1 MHWTKSG
8 EGNDMQNQSATA
20 RAMMLKRFNRTIE
33 LVKKYKA
40 KIPEFVFDSLIAPKS
55 DPSFDDFNTLIYKLQ
70 QIEESESRNPNN
82 VINELFNPE
91 IADLKSKKFVVW
103 QLQKAVKENGLAEIM
118 EAFDRFYNGFEM
130 LKVLKERL
138 EKIQIDHQHPRFK
151 EILNKIAR
159 KDCMRVAE
167 TEEEIKDLE
176 IMVRTGE
183 IFLFYSDG
191 KAKDE
196 WGNPERSDFK
206 PIADMAKQMFMKK
219 IKEDFSSKGYV
230 TKKLEKVLTGDI
242 RNVGRAFW
250 GFEKMVAKVDKLE
263 ARLKRHSKSMKPEDA
278 SAFEKMLK
286 DPDCYYDAVTKMGQ
300 LEAKLDPTGDSTLLA
315 YYKRMIENYKKQELA
330 TGELEKILSKPLG
343 EAAKLFETYDDNFR
357 KYYRIAN
364 YMEKNRAFYFDEK
377 KIASIN
383 QKLKN
388 PMLRYE
394 LEAEIV
400 SYEKEAV
407 EFAFKCEQSIAKME
421 ELGYD
426 VPFLYELVE
435 NYENTMQQ
443 VKAGFGVYASRIK
456 KLIHL
461 REKALPR
468 MRSFNN
474 KEIEF
479 QIDNISDFAYQI
491 DKLPGTIEQ
500 LIKAEEQAKPGD
512 PENFLGYQKRRAE
525 FLKAKGIAADSIIRL
540 TNFNLYG
547 YSDFINAC
555 ELIEFK
561 KGSQELAMLLKILGI
576 SIVPPEVM
584 SIINAGASEALAAFK

>member
-1 MHWTKSG
+1 MS
-8 EGNDMQNQSATA
+8 NQSATA

-33 LVKKYKA
+33 LVKKYKS
-40 KIPEFVFDSLIAPKS
+40 KIPEFVFDSLIAPKP

-70 QIEESESRNPNN
+70 QIDESENRNPNN

-91 IADLKSKKFVVW
+91 IADLKAKKFVVW
-103 QLQKAVKENGLAEIM
+103 QLQKAVKEKGLAEIM
-118 EAFDRFYNGFEM
+118 EEFDRFYNGFEM
-130 LKVLKERL
+130 LKVLKDRL
-138 EKIQIDHQHPRFK
+138 EKIQIDHLHPRFK

-278 SAFEKMLK
+278 AAFEKMLK

-330 TGELEKILSKPLG
+330 TGELEKMLSKPLG

-377 KIASIN
+377 KIESIN

-400 SYEKEAV
+400 SYEKEAI

-435 NYENTMQQ
+435 NYANTMQQ
-443 VKAGFGVYASRIK
+443 IKAGFSVYASRIK
-456 KLIHL
+456 KLIHI
-461 REKALPR
+461 REKAIPR
-468 MRSFNN
+468 LRAFNN

-512 PENFLGYQKRRAE
+512 PENFLGYQKRRME
-525 FLKAKGIAADSIIRL
+525 FLKAKGMAADSIIRL

-576 SIVPPEVM
+576 TIIPPEVM
-584 SIINAGASEALAAFK
+584 SIINGGSSEALAAFK